1 MRSRSQSLGSQID
14 GEATCRCKSFL
25 AKPGLQARDMLMDAD
40 FCRMF
45 GCEYRARRSLRL
57 ACLYRGDGSSQ
68 SVGSGLASRS
78 PCSRAFV
85 RHSGWGLQKPSAWCM
100 SPEGQKKHTM
110 PTKQQSTVVCSE
122 ETEAACLVHHS
133 CSHAQRNCNDSAAD
147 PADMPASPGLRVD
160 SPFRMRCFRL
170 G

>member
-100 SPEGQKKHTM
+100 SPEGQKNTRCRQNNKARLFVPKRPRQRASCITAARTHKEIAM
-110 PTKQQSTVVCSE
+110 TVLL
-122 ETEAACLVHHS
+122 T
-133 CSHAQRNCNDSAAD
+133 